1 MDKKAMQ
8 TLIQKEI
15 ESKLGDNYKISIQE
29 VLKTNL
35 KLDGLTILQP
45 GENISP
51 TIYLDSFYQDLENG
65 KDIELVV
72 ENILITYFKYRSNGR
87 FDTSNLLEY
96 ELLKERLYVKLINKH
111 LNEKLLSDVPHK
123 DFLDD
128 FAIIPQVLVS
138 MEEEGNACFTIHN
151 NHLKLWNVNADE
163 LLNRAI
169 ENTRNIFDVSL
180 QNMASVMREL
190 GFDFPNEL
198 ETPMWVLTNHQK
210 INGATMLIY
219 EDILQDF
226 ANKYGNFYIIGSSV
240 HEVLL
245 IPATANMNIEEL
257 TEMNLAVNA
266 SEVHPEEI
274 LGTKAYFY
282 SRENGISF

>member
-1 MDKKAMQ
+1 MDKKAIQ
-8 TLIQKEI
+8 TLIQEKI
-15 ESKLGDNYKISIQE
+15 KSKLGDNYKISIQE
-29 VLKTNL
+29 VLKTNI
-35 KLDGLTILQP
+35 KLDGLTILQS

-51 TIYLDSFYQDLENG
+51 TIYLNSFYRDLENG
-65 KDIELVV
+65 DDIELVIGK
-72 ENILITYFKYRSNGR
+72 ILMTYFKYRTDGH

-111 LNEKLLSDVPHK
+111 LNEELLSDVPHK
-123 DFLDD
+123 NFLDD

-151 NHLKLWNVNADE
+151 NHLKLWNIDTNE
-163 LLNRAI
+163 LLNQAI
-169 ENTRNIFDVSL
+169 ENTRNIFEVSL
-180 QNMASVMREL
+180 QNMASVMKEL
-190 GFDFPNEL
+190 GFELPNEL

-210 INGATMLIY
+210 LNGAAMLIY

-226 ANKYGNFYIIGSSV
+226 ANQYGDFYIIGSSI

-245 IPATANMNIEEL
+245 IPANANMNIEEL

-266 SEVHPEEI
+266 SEVNLEDI

-282 SRENGISF
+282 SREKGITY